1 MSEQNHADTEAD
13 EPTDATTG
21 TAHDGG
27 DGGDV
32 EAHLAAGQ
40 DGVLDLQKLSPE
52 KENSMVS
59 DPAGS
64 GGSCAMMSC
73 C

>member
-1 MSEQNHADTEAD
+1 MSEEIRPDAEPD
-13 EPTDATTG
+13 EPTDPTTE
-21 TAHDGG
+21 AAD
-27 DGGDV
+27 DGDV

-40 DGVLDLQKLSPE
+40 DGVLGLQKLSPE

-64 GGSCAMMSC
+64 GGSCHNISC
-73 C
+73 F